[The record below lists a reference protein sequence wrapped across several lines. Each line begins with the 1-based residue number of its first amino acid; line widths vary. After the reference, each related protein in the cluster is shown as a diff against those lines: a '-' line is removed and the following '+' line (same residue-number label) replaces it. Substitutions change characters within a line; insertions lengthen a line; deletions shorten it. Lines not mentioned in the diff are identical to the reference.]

1 MSRWLKRF
9 KNLATHSPGCQ
20 ASIASAGARRRTL
33 RDVTSTEQPEAWAR
47 RRSGGVSVREVAA
60 LAGVS
65 LGTVS
70 NVLNRRDLVAPA
82 TLARVELAMTELG
95 YVRNVSARQLRAG
108 SSRMLGVMVPDVGNP
123 FWGEVVRGVEAVAS
137 DAGYAIMVCSSD
149 EVPAKET
156 RNLLALLEHR
166 VDGLLLAPVAD
177 EEEALREFR
186 RRAIRVVML
195 DHLSEDP
202 TIASVAV
209 DDIHGGAIATEHLL
223 ARGHRRIAMVNGERS
238 IAWCADRRTGAHR
251 AVAARGLDPEAV
263 ITDVPVTALNAREGE
278 RIGEGLLAHS
288 PAPTAVLCANDLL
301 ALGVLRALTRRGVQV
316 PGDVA
321 LVGYD
326 DVDFAAVLSPPLTT
340 VRQEPYRLGREGV
353 GMLFAEPPPEGAP
366 APRTVFRPELVVRD
380 SA

>member
-1 MSRWLKRF
+1 V
-9 KNLATHSPGCQ
+9 TSPGERG
-20 ASIASAGARRRTL
+20 S
-33 RDVTSTEQPEAWAR
+33 WAR
-47 RRSGGVSVREVAA
+47 RHAGGVSVREVAA
-60 LAGVS
+60 RAGVS

-70 NVLNRRDLVAPA
+70 NALNRRDLVAPA
-82 TLARVELAMTELG
+82 TLARVERAMAELG
-95 YVRNVSARQLRAG
+95 YVLNGSARQLRAG
-108 SSRMLGVMVPDVGNP
+108 ASRVLGVMVLDVGNP

-137 DAGYAIMVCSSD
+137 EAGYTIMVCSS
-149 EVPAKET
+149 EESPAKEE
-156 RNLLALLEHR
+156 RNLRALLEHR

-186 RRAIRVVML
+186 RLDIRVVML
-195 DHLSEDP
+195 DHLSKDP

-209 DDIHGGAIATEHLL
+209 DDVHGGEIATEHLL
-223 ARGHRRIAMVNGERS
+223 ARGHRRIALVNGDRS
-238 IAWCADRRTGAHR
+238 IAWCADRRAGAHR

-263 ITDVPVTALNAREGE
+263 VHDVPVTALNAREGE
-278 RIGEGLLAHS
+278 RIGEGLVAGS

-301 ALGVLRALTRRGVQV
+301 ALGVLRALTRRGVRV

-353 GMLFAEPPPEGAP
+353 EMLLAEPPPAGAP

>member
-1 MSRWLKRF
+1 M
-9 KNLATHSPGCQ
+9 A
-20 ASIASAGARRRTL
+20 
-33 RDVTSTEQPEAWAR
+33 
-47 RRSGGVSVREVAA
+47 
-60 LAGVS
+60 
-65 LGTVS
+65 
-70 NVLNRRDLVAPA
+70 
-82 TLARVELAMTELG
+82 ELG
-95 YVRNVSARQLRAG
+95 YVLNGSARQLRAG
-108 SSRMLGVMVPDVGNP
+108 ASRVLGVMVLDVGNP

-137 DAGYAIMVCSSD
+137 EAGYTIMVCSS
-149 EVPAKET
+149 EESPAKEE
-156 RNLLALLEHR
+156 RNLRALLEHR

-186 RRAIRVVML
+186 RLDIRVVML
-195 DHLSEDP
+195 DHLSKDP

-209 DDIHGGAIATEHLL
+209 DDVHGGEIATEHLL
-223 ARGHRRIAMVNGERS
+223 ARGHRRIALVNGDRS
-238 IAWCADRRTGAHR
+238 IAWCADRRAGAHR

-263 ITDVPVTALNAREGE
+263 VHDVPVTALNAREGE
-278 RIGEGLLAHS
+278 RIGEGLVAGS

-301 ALGVLRALTRRGVQV
+301 ALGVLRALTRRGVRV

-353 GMLFAEPPPEGAP
+353 EMLLAEPPPAGAP